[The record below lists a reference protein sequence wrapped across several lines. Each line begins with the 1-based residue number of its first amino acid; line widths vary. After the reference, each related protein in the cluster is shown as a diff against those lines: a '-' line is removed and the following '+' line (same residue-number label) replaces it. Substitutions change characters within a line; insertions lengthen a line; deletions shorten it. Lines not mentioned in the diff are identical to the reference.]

1 MQNSRPYILT
11 YVVFVGLLALAS
23 IAVSIRLR
31 PARHSHVTL
40 AAAVLPALLM
50 LASFYSLVI
59 HLHYYLGGW
68 PIGIG
73 DNGFPR
79 ALIIHEIICVNF
91 LIILVLGTIFVWPVI
106 YVLCAAI
113 RRWRVCLYY
122 LGVYALS
129 FLLCSGAMLLAPR
142 PFWDWGL
149 D

>member
-1 MQNSRPYILT
+1 MQSSRPYILT

-31 PARHSHVTL
+31 PTRHSSVAFT
-40 AAAVLPALLM
+40 AAIFPALLM
-50 LASFYSLVI
+50 LASFYSLAI
-59 HLHYYLGGW
+59 HLHYHLGGW
-68 PIGIG
+68 PTGIG

-79 ALIIHEIICVNF
+79 ALIVHEQF
-91 LIILVLGTIFVWPVI
+91 SEFYFIILMLGTIFVWPVI

-142 PFWDWGL
+142 PFWDWWL